1 MIVDK
6 KDRVWVLENNTVPG
20 MTETSLLPDE
30 GKAAGY
36 TFEDLILKILECS
49 L

>member
-1 MIVDK
+1 
-6 KDRVWVLENNTVPG
+6 LENNTLPG

-30 GKAAGY
+30 AKACGMS
-36 TFEDLILKILECS
+36 FDDLVLKIIECS